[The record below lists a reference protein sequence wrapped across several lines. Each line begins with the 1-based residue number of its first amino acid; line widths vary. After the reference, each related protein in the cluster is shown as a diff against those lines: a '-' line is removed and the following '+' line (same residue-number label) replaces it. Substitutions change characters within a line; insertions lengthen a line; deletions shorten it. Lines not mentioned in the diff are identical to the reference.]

1 MSHFATKLRLQADRD
16 RLISSRGVSN
26 YVQAVLVPE
35 LATLLVMD
43 DLKVD
48 AEEARKVLRDSV
60 ELGNFLNEEE
70 DEAIKDPEPEEGM
83 EVECG

>member
-1 MSHFATKLRLQADRD
+1 MSTFASKLRRRSSTDS
-16 RLISSRGVSN
+16 LISSRGITN

-48 AEEARKVLRDSV
+48 AEKARGVLRDSV

-70 DEAIKDPEPEEGM
+70 DEVIKDSEM
-83 EVECG
+83 DDMA

>member
-1 MSHFATKLRLQADRD
+1 MATFASKLRLRAATD
-16 RLISSRGVSN
+16 RLISSRGISS

-48 AEEARKVLRDSV
+48 AEEARQVLQDSV

-70 DEAIKDPEPEEGM
+70 DEVIKDPEMNDGNT
-83 EVECG
+83 

>member
-1 MSHFATKLRLQADRD
+1 MSTFASRLRRRCSTDS
-16 RLISSRGVSN
+16 LISSRGISN

-48 AEEARKVLRDSV
+48 AEKARKALQDSI

-70 DEAIKDPEPEEGM
+70 DEMIKDPETDDTIA
-83 EVECG
+83 

>member
-1 MSHFATKLRLQADRD
+1 MSTFASKLRRRSSTDS
-16 RLISSRGVSN
+16 LISSRGISN

-48 AEEARKVLRDSV
+48 AERAREVLQDSV

-70 DEAIKDPEPEEGM
+70 DEVIKDPETDDITA
-83 EVECG
+83 